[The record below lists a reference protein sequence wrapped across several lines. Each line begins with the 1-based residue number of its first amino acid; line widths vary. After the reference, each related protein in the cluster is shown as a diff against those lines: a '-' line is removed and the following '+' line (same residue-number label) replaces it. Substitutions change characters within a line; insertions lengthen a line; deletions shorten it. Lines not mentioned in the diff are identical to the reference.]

1 MPDSNASDNNQ
12 ARTFLSRK
20 VFLVMHRDGLAMPV
34 MPGFGRRLGLPKLI
48 ALHRLAAGAPP
59 NDTLPYEVAK
69 ETGFLVAVKGLLK
82 EFEDMHAVGALLPE
96 AQPLLRAPPPDD
108 PGEPQ
113 ATLAADAKPELELPF
128 ILRVTADGFQM
139 ADHNGATIALLNAAE
154 TFALNAFVSPRTR
167 EQAFA
172 VHQENAGRAGLSR
185 TAFDALA
192 QRLYARGLLYDT
204 STSNNTLPSRQ
215 GLDETLEKQRGD
227 AHYALKQAVRRQR
240 ANADTPG
247 TQRIPVVPIT
257 YNDLRPPLALGLIL
271 ARAKNHDGG
280 KLTDTYDF
288 VADWSMD
295 EEQLRKQ
302 AGTRS
307 VFLFSNYMWSHQ
319 DCLAASRL
327 VKEVNPDCITIH
339 GGPNTPKYPGDVE
352 QYFLDY
358 PHVDIT
364 VRGEGEVTVT
374 EILEALRPGIKAEPV
389 DLSVLRDVPGLS
401 FRQGNEVVQTA
412 MRPQIQDLDSLPSP
426 YLSGLFDAYR
436 EATPEFAV
444 IETNRGCPYGCTFCD
459 WGSATMSRIRA
470 FNLERVFAELEWCA
484 QNRIPTINVAD
495 ANFGIWERD
504 VVIAQKV
511 VELRHRYGYPKMF
524 AVNFAK
530 NKVKYLKQ
538 IIQMMIDAGIMTSG
552 VLSLQSMDQDTLKAI
567 DRANIRTDK
576 YDELAT
582 QFRKAGLPLHVDIMV
597 GLPGQTVTSF
607 LNDLQECIDREVAV
621 NLAPTQLLTNS
632 PMNEPSYR
640 ARYQIK
646 RLNAKGL
653 VIATSTF
660 TEQERDYMG
669 EVRRAFELFDNF
681 GVLRQVSRWVRQET
695 GVREID
701 FYTAL
706 KQQAEC
712 EPERWPT
719 INFTLK
725 VVPRLLL
732 PPGSWHWFIEEI
744 RTYLTDVLG
753 LPEDSAM
760 RTVLS
765 VQHALLPARH
775 REFPLTLELEHDYTA
790 WHRAVLN
797 AKDEGQRADW
807 PTQVARLQSFAPGRF
822 SVDDTR
828 GVTDLGLGLS
838 SDAYAVGLSWELDT
852 PIARPSNFGSEL
864 VESRIL
870 NFSRAAKP
878 RPARASRGGGAEPT
892 IAKNQPS

>member
-1 MPDSNASDNNQ
+1 M
-12 ARTFLSRK
+12 
-20 VFLVMHRDGLAMPV
+20 
-34 MPGFGRRLGLPKLI
+34 LP
-48 ALHRLAAGAPP
+48 
-59 NDTLPYEVAK
+59 TS
-69 ETGFLVAVKGLLK
+69 
-82 EFEDMHAVGALLPE
+82 
-96 AQPLLRAPPPDD
+96 
-108 PGEPQ
+108 
-113 ATLAADAKPELELPF
+113 ATLELELPF
-128 ILRVTADGFQM
+128 ALRVTADGFQI
-139 ADHNGATIALLNAAE
+139 AGHDGGTITLLDAAE
-154 TFALNAFVSPRTR
+154 TFALNAFVSPQTC

-172 VHQENAGRAGLSR
+172 QHQENSGRAGLSR
-185 TAFDALA
+185 TAFDTLA
-192 QRLYARGLLYDT
+192 QRLYARSLLYDAN
-204 STSNNTLPSRQ
+204 TSNNTLSTRQ
-215 GLDETLEKQRGD
+215 GLDETLDKQRGD

-240 ANADTPG
+240 SNTDKPD

-271 ARAKNHDGG
+271 AYAKNHDGG
-280 KLTDTYDF
+280 KLADTFDF
-288 VADWSMD
+288 VPDWSMD

-302 AGTRS
+302 AQTRS
-307 VFLFSNYMWSHQ
+307 IFLFSNYMWSHE
-319 DCLAASRL
+319 DCLAASRI
-327 VKEVNPDCITIH
+327 VKEVNPDCITVH
-339 GGPNTPKYPGDVE
+339 GGPNTPKYSGDVE

-364 VRGEGEVTVT
+364 VRGEGEITVAR
-374 EILEALRPGIKAEPV
+374 ILEALRPGIKAGAV
-389 DLSVLRDVPGLS
+389 DLSVLKEVPGLS
-401 FRQGNEVVQTA
+401 FRQGNGVVQTA
-412 MRPQIQDLDSLPSP
+412 MRPQIKDLDNLPSP
-426 YLSGLFDAYR
+426 YLSGLFNAYC

-459 WGSATMSRIRA
+459 WGSATMSRIRS

-511 VELRHRYGYPKMF
+511 VELRQRYGYPKMF

-552 VLSLQSMDQDTLKAI
+552 VLSLQSMDHNTLKTI

-621 NLAPTQLLTNS
+621 NLAPTQLLINS

-640 ARYQIK
+640 ARHQIK

-653 VIATSTF
+653 VIASATF

-669 EVRRAFELFDNF
+669 EVSDAFELFDNF

-701 FYTAL
+701 FYAAL

-725 VVPRLLL
+725 VVPRMMV
-732 PPGSWHWFIEEI
+732 PPGSWRWFIEEI
-744 RTYLTDVLG
+744 RAYLTDVLG

-760 RTVLS
+760 HTVLD

-775 REFPLTLELEHDYTA
+775 RDFPLTLELEHDYAA

-797 AKDEGQRADW
+797 AKDEGHRADW
-807 PTQVARLQSFAPGRF
+807 PERVARLRDFAPERF

-838 SDAYAVGLSWELDT
+838 SDAYAVGLSWELDS
-852 PIARPSNFGSEL
+852 PIARPSNFGSDL

-870 NFSRAAKP
+870 NFSRTAGPK
-878 RPARASRGGGAEPT
+878 PARAPSGVSAQPAT
-892 IAKNQPS
+892 AKTLPSGQ